1 MRNRLQTANIFA
13 FVVLGLFLFA
23 GIVCSVIALVA
34 PSFAEQTW
42 AQNLITYA
50 IGFGLPALIYG
61 IYVQSKT
68 EQRLSDTFSF
78 HKLPLSAVLLLIP
91 LGFLIQPLMSLVAAL
106 ASLVFTDLTTGA
118 IEQIVKLPLPLFILA
133 IGVLPAFFE
142 ELVCRGM
149 MLDGYRECPLW
160 YQLVIPALFFGML
173 HMNFQQISYAF
184 LAGIFFAYLVRMT
197 GSIWSSIIVHFIVN
211 STQSLLLW
219 LSMQPIAEE
228 SEFLKSLLAQEEL
241 SASETVLSAL
251 VSAAIA
257 LPLFLIV
264 LYLLRR
270 VIKNSRE
277 GAPAKPEAY
286 TEFVKTAEAK
296 FNEWV
301 GETPDSAQADPQS
314 SMQHAFQPGS
324 MQDFQPKAFA
334 EPQQGFQPQPDP
346 LTGAQQRFQ
355 PGHFAVPQQG
365 FQAGHYP
372 YPSAVKQKNTW
383 HKGGIIMY
391 IVLGMLFLMA
401 LGIELLAPYLESFL

>member
-13 FVVLGLFLFA
+13 FIVLGLFLFS
-23 GIVCSVIALVA
+23 GIVCSVIALVV

-42 AQNLITYA
+42 LQNLITYA
-50 IGFGLPALIYG
+50 LGFGLPALIYG
-61 IYVQSKT
+61 IFIQSKT
-68 EQRLSDTFSF
+68 EQRPADTFSF
-78 HKLPLSAVLLLIP
+78 HKLPLTAVLLLIL

-106 ASLVFTDLTTGA
+106 ASLFFTDLTTGA
-118 IEQIVKLPLPLFILA
+118 IEQIVQLPLPLFILA

-197 GSIWSSIIVHFIVN
+197 GSIWSSMIVHFIVN

-228 SEFLKSLLAQEEL
+228 NALLQSVLAQEEISPL
-241 SASETVLSAL
+241 QTVLSAL

-257 LPLFLIV
+257 LPLFVLV
-264 LYLLRR
+264 LYLLHR
-270 VIKNSRE
+270 VIKNRRTK
-277 GAPAKPEAY
+277 APAKPEAY
-286 TEFVKTAEAK
+286 TEFVKKAETK

-301 GETPDSAQADPQS
+301 GETPDSAQSNPLAGV
-314 SMQHAFQPGS
+314 QHAFQPGS
-324 MQDFQPKAFA
+324 AQDLQPASFA
-334 EPQQGFQPQPDP
+334 EPEQGLQQGFQPS
-346 LTGAQQRFQ
+346 
-355 PGHFAVPQQG
+355 
-365 FQAGHYP
+365 P

-383 HKGGIIMY
+383 HKGAIIMY
-391 IVLGMLFLMA
+391 IILGLLFLMA
-401 LGIELLAPYLESFL
+401 LGIELVMPYLQAYL